1 MTYLICVANAVCFMS
16 LRAHLTFALKIYV
29 YQINWPSAVWVLYNS
44 YTESHKHPLMTITT
58 FNLMSRVSL
67 LSIMTTHPY
76 KHQEVKGGPATWPQP
91 VTMCLWRWSSSYLSA
106 WILAGDC
113 CSLAGDIVVITFLG
127 SVVLR
132 PPEPLIIIISSLA
145 PSISTHLLSLCHM
158 LLLLLTTVIRLV
170 IIEHMLLPQRPSSWS
185 ILIW

>member
-76 KHQEVKGGPATWPQP
+76 KHQEVKGGHATWHQP